1 MPELILAL
9 DVGTTS
15 LRAALFSPDGAL
27 SGLDRR
33 RLATQAPS
41 PGRLTQ
47 DPAAVWRGALA
58 AMRGALAA
66 AGREAR
72 DLAAIGVTT
81 QRTSALVWDRATGRP
96 LSPLVLWSDLSGAE
110 RAAELREQG
119 FFVAPQQA
127 AAKLEA
133 ILAGA
138 AAPGARGLAWGALD
152 SWLIARLSGG
162 AAHVTDRSQAWPT
175 GYLDL
180 SSMGWNAALIAHQRL
195 DPALFPRLV
204 DTWGPIAET
213 DRRVLGAAV
222 PITADVADQQA
233 ALIAHGAEAGVVKAT
248 FGTSATL
255 DLATGAELVLRDLAT
270 PPFVLSSAGG
280 ETRFCLEGMVYSAGA
295 ALDWLRAAA
304 RLGAPAAFDALAAT
318 VADAGGAWFLPAL
331 AGLGAP
337 YADASR
343 RGALGGL
350 SLATT
355 RAQIARAGLEGVAFR
370 TREVFDHL
378 HAITGRDPPAALNVD
393 GGLSGSDVFLG
404 VLAEA
409 LGRPVRR
416 HALREATAAGAAL
429 AAARGAGLLAPAS
442 AGGFVR
448 YDPLIEPRSAL
459 GAADAR
465 FAAWKHA
472 AYGAS

>member
-15 LRAALFSPDGAL
+15 LRAAVF
-27 SGLDRR
+27 GLDGTLLAMDAR
-33 RLATQAPS
+33 RLHTQAPS

-47 DPAAVWRGALA
+47 DPASVWRGALA
-58 AMRGALAA
+58 AIRGALTA
-66 AGREAR
+66 AGRAAG
-72 DLAAIGVTT
+72 DLAAMGVTT

-96 LSPLVLWSDLSGAE
+96 ASPLVLWSDLTGAE

-133 ILAGA
+133 IVAGA
-138 AAPGARGLAWGALD
+138 ASAGAGALAWGALD

-180 SSMGWNAALIAHQRL
+180 STMGWNEALIAHQRL
-195 DPALFPRLV
+195 SPALFPRLV

-213 DRRVLGAAV
+213 DRRLLGAAV
-222 PITADVADQQA
+222 PIAADVADQQA
-233 ALIAHGAEAGVVKAT
+233 ALIAHGAEPGEVKAT

-255 DLATGAELVLRDLAT
+255 DLATGAELVLRDFAT
-270 PPFVLSSAGG
+270 PPFVLSSVGG

-304 RLGAPAAFDALAAT
+304 RLGSPQAFDALAAS
-318 VADAGGAWFLPAL
+318 APDAGGVWFLPAL

-337 YADASR
+337 YADPAR

-350 SLATT
+350 SLATS

-370 TREVFDHL
+370 AREVFDHL
-378 HAITGRDPPAALNVD
+378 HAVSGREPPEVLGVD
-393 GGLSGSDVFLG
+393 GGLAGSGVFLRI
-404 VLAEA
+404 LADA

-416 HALREATAAGAAL
+416 HALGEATAAGAAL
-429 AAARGAGLLAPAS
+429 TAARGVGLISPAGV
-442 AGGFVR
+442 GGFVR
-448 YDPLIEPRSAL
+448 YDPPVELRLSRA
-459 GAADAR
+459 AADAR
-465 FAAWKHA
+465 FAAWKAA
-472 AYGAS
+472 AYP